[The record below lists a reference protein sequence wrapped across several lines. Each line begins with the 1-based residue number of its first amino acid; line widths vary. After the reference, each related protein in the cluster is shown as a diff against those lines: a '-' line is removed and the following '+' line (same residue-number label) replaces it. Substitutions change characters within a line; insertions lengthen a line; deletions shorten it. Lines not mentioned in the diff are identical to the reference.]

1 MNQIHL
7 ISLDLKIIIR
17 NRAFNVH
24 PMKKIH
30 FNDMTNYYWL
40 SLLIFAL
47 ALIILGTFE
56 LVPLKD
62 PKYYSYMRAF
72 AFTIITIFFAKD
84 IVFKNY
90 VRWNRKFIFI
100 RLNSWKSQ
108 NIKFKQILS
117 WEQYDEKLNIN
128 TLGGKNFQF
137 DLKAFRKQDQ
147 EKLNDILTRH
157 ASR

>member
-1 MNQIHL
+1 
-7 ISLDLKIIIR
+7 
-17 NRAFNVH
+17 
-24 PMKKIH
+24 MKKIH

-40 SLLIFAL
+40 SLLILAL
-47 ALIILGTFE
+47 ALIILATFE
-56 LVPLKD
+56 MVPLEN
-62 PKYYSYMRAF
+62 PKHYNYLRVMGFVFIS
-72 AFTIITIFFAKD
+72 IFFVKD

-147 EKLNDILTRH
+147 EKLGNILSQHTKH
-157 ASR
+157 VKSKS